1 MKAKSKWKVG
11 DLVTLSARGVRIE
24 ANWNLWR
31 FQDNKDGSHQR
42 VTEGFGVVTRI
53 STSGAGWPVLC
64 SWFGSSLVAPG
75 SNHAFKDYELKRYKS
90 DKKCP

>member
-11 DLVTLSARGVRIE
+11 DLVTLSARGVKIE

-31 FQDNKDGSHQR
+31 FQDNKR
-42 VTEGFGVVTRI
+42 VTEGFGIVTRI

-64 SWFGSSLVAPG
+64 SWFGSSLVGPG
-75 SNHAFKDYELKRYKS
+75 SNHAFKDYELKRYIA
-90 DKKCP
+90 DKNCP